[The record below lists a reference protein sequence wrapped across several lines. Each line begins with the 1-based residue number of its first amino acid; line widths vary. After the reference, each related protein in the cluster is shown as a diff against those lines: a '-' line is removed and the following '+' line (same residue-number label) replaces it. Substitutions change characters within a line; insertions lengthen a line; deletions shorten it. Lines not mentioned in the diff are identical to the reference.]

1 MFLTT
6 LLQQRK
12 YRSNFSV
19 FSAKAKTFPQCGKIF
34 GALFMT
40 LIKTHNTDGISR
52 VRETGRNQ
60 SALIRISRSGFTAKN
75 KIVLIFI
82 KSFDVMHSKL
92 LIFYNKSIEYR
103 ISKIYLRKFFISH
116 QYTICYMLTYLLYC

>member
-34 GALFMT
+34 GALFMALFIDIFRLWQGGST
-40 LIKTHNTDGISR
+40 RYPRGRKKGVAGPLVIFNWKKYIKISSNLVYFFDEKR
-52 VRETGRNQ
+52 
-60 SALIRISRSGFTAKN
+60 KN
-75 KIVLIFI
+75 F
-82 KSFDVMHSKL
+82 
-92 LIFYNKSIEYR
+92 
-103 ISKIYLRKFFISH
+103 
-116 QYTICYMLTYLLYC
+116 LTRY

>member
-40 LIKTHNTDGISR
+40 LIITKLKLKKFLKKKIRSGTK
-52 VRETGRNQ
+52 Q
-60 SALIRISRSGFTAKN
+60 IRIRNSNEADRQQF
-75 KIVLIFI
+75 V
-82 KSFDVMHSKL
+82 
-92 LIFYNKSIEYR
+92 
-103 ISKIYLRKFFISH
+103 
-116 QYTICYMLTYLLYC
+116 